1 MIEPESI
8 GFLIAET
15 ARLQRS
21 EFERRIATAGFELTP
36 GEARA
41 LLNIGSRSGCRQN
54 EIAEK
59 MGVEPMTMSGYID
72 KLESLELV
80 ERLPDPTDR
89 RARNVVLKPK
99 AEPML
104 AEIRK
109 LAKALL
115 SDMVTEMAED
125 EREALHNA
133 LKTIKSALV
142 GMSTGRDTE

>member
-15 ARLQRS
+15 ARLQRT
-21 EFERRIATAGFELTP
+21 EFEKRIATAGFELTP

-41 LLNIGSRSGCRQN
+41 LLNIGHRSGCRQN

-72 KLESLELV
+72 KLESLGLA
-80 ERLPDPTDR
+80 ERMPDPTDR
-89 RARNVVLKPK
+89 RARNVVLTPR
-99 AEPML
+99 AEPIL
-104 AEIRK
+104 AEVRQ

-115 SDMVTEMAED
+115 ADMVADISEE

-133 LKTIKSALV
+133 LKALKSALLN
-142 GMSTGRDTE
+142 MSADRDAE

>member
-15 ARLQRS
+15 ARLQRT
-21 EFERRIATAGFELTP
+21 EFEKRIASAGFELTP

-41 LLNIGSRSGCRQN
+41 LLSIGHRSGCRQN

-72 KLESLELV
+72 KLESLGLV
-80 ERLPDPTDR
+80 ERMPDPTDR
-89 RARNVVLKPK
+89 RARNVILTPK

-104 AEIRK
+104 AEVRK
-109 LAKALL
+109 LAKYLL
-115 SDMVTEMAED
+115 SDMLVELNED
-125 EREALHNA
+125 QREALRNA
-133 LKTIKSALV
+133 LVAAKTALLSMSA
-142 GMSTGRDTE
+142 RETE

>member
-15 ARLQRS
+15 ARLRT
-21 EFERRIATAGFELTP
+21 EFEKRIAGAGFELTP

-41 LLNIGSRSGCRQN
+41 LLNIGHRSGCRQN

-72 KLESLELV
+72 KLESLGLA
-80 ERLPDPTDR
+80 ERMPDPTDR
-89 RARNVVLKPK
+89 RARNVVLTPR

-104 AEIRK
+104 AEIRQ
-109 LAKALL
+109 LAKTLL
-115 SDMVTEMAED
+115 ADMVSDISEE

-133 LKTIKSALV
+133 LKSVKSALNS
-142 GMSTGRDTE
+142 MSAGRDAV

>member
-21 EFERRIATAGFELTP
+21 EFEKRIAGAGFELTP

-41 LLNIGSRSGCRQN
+41 LLNIGHRSGCRQN

-72 KLESLELV
+72 KLESLGLV

-89 RARNVVLKPK
+89 RARNVVMTPK

-104 AEIRK
+104 AEIRN
-109 LAKALL
+109 LAKGLL
-115 SDMVTEMAED
+115 ADMVTELSEN
-125 EREALHNA
+125 EREALHNGLKAVKTA
-133 LKTIKSALV
+133 LNNMSA
-142 GMSTGRDTE
+142 GRDAE

>member
-21 EFERRIATAGFELTP
+21 EFEKRIAGAGFELTP

-41 LLNIGSRSGCRQN
+41 LLVIGNRSGCRQN

-80 ERLPDPTDR
+80 ARLPDPTDR
-89 RARNVVLKPK
+89 RARNVVMTPK

-104 AEIRK
+104 AEIRQ
-109 LAKALL
+109 LAKSLL
-115 SDMVTEMAED
+115 SDMVSEMAEG

-133 LKTIKSALV
+133 LKIVKAALV
-142 GMSTGRDTE
+142 SMSASRDAE

>member
-8 GFLIAET
+8 GFLISET

-21 EFERRIATAGFELTP
+21 EFEKRIANAGFELTP

-41 LLNIGSRSGCRQN
+41 LLNIGHRSGCRQN

-72 KLESLELV
+72 KLESLNLV

-104 AEIRK
+104 AEIRQ
-109 LAKALL
+109 LAKVLL
-115 SDMVTEMAED
+115 SDMVAEMAED

-133 LKTIKSALV
+133 LKTVKTALA
-142 GMSTGRDTE
+142 GMSAGREAE